1 MKLETAKLLIYKSTK
16 TPFVYVTADK
26 SKVVILFTVCEV
38 GNSWSESSTSLFSCQ
53 FGNRSYNKVETEDS
67 RKGPATHLKMSET
80 ISQNYQAKGTCFST
94 IIIIIMIMISV
105 IAVFS
110 TFSVRQ
116 SHHFSKRSF
125 KLKYEVDSS
134 NDNIAEKIS
143 K

>member
-1 MKLETAKLLIYKSTK
+1 
-16 TPFVYVTADK
+16 
-26 SKVVILFTVCEV
+26 
-38 GNSWSESSTSLFSCQ
+38 
-53 FGNRSYNKVETEDS
+53 
-67 RKGPATHLKMSET
+67 MSET

-94 IIIIIMIMISV
+94 IIIIMIMISV